1 MSNKYDVVVI
11 GAGPGGYVAA
21 IRCAQL
27 RLKTAIVEREYMGGV
42 CLNWGCIPS
51 KTLLHVT
58 EMKRKLEQAGR
69 IGLSAENVSID
80 IKKLRR
86 HKDATVKRLTGGV
99 KLLLEKAGVTIIDGS
114 AEFMSPTQVRVTG
127 GKSEIDIQSENFIVA
142 TGATPIS
149 LPMLPHD
156 GNRIIGAR
164 EAISLPD
171 IPPRMLV
178 VGAGPIGVEM
188 ATVYQTL
195 GSEVKI
201 VEVLDSVL
209 PTLDSD
215 ISAICEKSLTKQGMT
230 ILTSSRV
237 TGSTVSD
244 SSVSVS
250 IESDGKTTEEK
261 FDKVLV
267 AAGMIPNSSSL
278 NLQGIGV
285 KLDSRGFVTV
295 DKRMCSSVSN
305 IYAIGDVAGGMLLA
319 HKASHEGIVA
329 AEVIAGAATTADW
342 KAVPYAVFGDPEV
355 AGVGMTEREAETA
368 GHKVKIGKFPYQ
380 AVGKAVATL
389 ATEGFAK
396 IIADADTDELLG
408 VHIIGPHAGDI
419 VYTGTAML
427 EMDATASDLAHTMG
441 VHPTLSEALA
451 EAALNADK
459 RAIHIPN

>member
-27 RLKTAIVEREYMGGV
+27 GLKIAIVEREYMGGV

-69 IGLSAENVSID
+69 IGLTAENVSID

-86 HKDATVKRLTGGV
+86 HKDTTVRRLTGGV
-99 KLLLEKAGVTIIDGS
+99 KLLLEKAGVTIVDGN

-127 GKSEIDIQSENFIVA
+127 AKAEIEIQSENFIVA
-142 TGATPIS
+142 TGATPMA

-171 IPPRMLV
+171 IPSRMLV

-209 PTLDSD
+209 PTLDTD
-215 ISAICEKSLTKQGMT
+215 ISTICEKALTKQGMT

-237 TGSTVSD
+237 TASTTSD
-244 SSVSVS
+244 LSVTVS
-250 IESDGKTTEEK
+250 IETDGTTTDEQ

-267 AAGMIPNSSSL
+267 AAGIIPNSGSL
-278 NLQGIGV
+278 NLQSVGV
-285 KLDSRGFVTV
+285 ELDSRGFVTV
-295 DKRMCSSVSN
+295 DKRMRSSVPN

-319 HKASHEGIVA
+319 HKASHEGMVA
-329 AEVIAGAATTADW
+329 AEVIAGSSTTADW

-355 AGVGMTEREAETA
+355 AGIGLTEREAETA
-368 GHKVKIGKFPYQ
+368 SRKVKIGKFPYQ
-380 AVGKAVATL
+380 AVGKAVATM
-389 ATEGFAK
+389 ATEGLAK
-396 IIADADTDELLG
+396 VIADADTDELLG
-408 VHIIGPHAGDI
+408 VHIVGPHAGDI
-419 VYTGTAML
+419 VYTGTAMF
-427 EMDATASDLAHTMG
+427 EMNATASDLAHTMG
-441 VHPTLSEALA
+441 VHPTLSEALM
-451 EAALNADK
+451 EAALNVDK